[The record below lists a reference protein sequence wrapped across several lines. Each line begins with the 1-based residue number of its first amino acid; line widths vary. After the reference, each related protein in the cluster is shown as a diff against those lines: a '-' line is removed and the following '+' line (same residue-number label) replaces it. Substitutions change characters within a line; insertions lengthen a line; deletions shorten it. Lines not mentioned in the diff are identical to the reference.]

1 MLTGRQDCV
10 GIAFKDN
17 DGCWKVS
24 QISKEGDLLL
34 QDGGWDKVGEY
45 SCQRISPKCVKSK
58 KKKSEDD
65 GIQLAAVVTKE
76 EAIDEIRKEEEGVG
90 R

>member
-1 MLTGRQDCV
+1 MVFGKSHKSPRKEIAYLMMVD
-10 GIAFKDN
+10 GIRWENTPA
-17 DGCWKVS
+17 GPCWKILS
-24 QISKEGDLLL
+24 
-34 QDGGWDKVGEY
+34 
-45 SCQRISPKCVKSK
+45 KCVKSK